1 MKLYTEE
8 QLRNSMNSVRYYIE
22 NYNENVINSMI
33 EKHIKALVGIQFVS
47 DLEDLRM
54 LINLIEKNKT

>member
-33 EKHIKALVGIQFVS
+33 EKHIKALVGIKFK
-47 DLEDLRM
+47 DLEDLKM